1 MRSPL
6 DLDRRLLT
14 VRDELM
20 TVCAAD
26 PSLQR
31 FGSEAHRYRLV
42 PPLTESALAQLEGR
56 IGTRLPEPYR
66 SFSACVASGGAG
78 PGYGLQR
85 LAFIRGTDEIPRAA
99 RRGELRVVA
108 RRPGETLS
116 RWVQYDADGQELND
130 FDLALW
136 DACRELAADPEAAQ
150 RLFPCTVPFLGDAG
164 GSTADDGDRL
174 LVPDGSLFLAD
185 YGCAIAARLVLDGP
199 FRGQVWV
206 LDGSAGGYV
215 PFGMMHVLHAVH
227 GKRADPPLERY
238 DFLDWYEDWLRQ
250 VR

>member
-20 TVCAAD
+20 TVRATD
-26 PSLQR
+26 VSLQR

-116 RWVQYDADGQELND
+116 RWVQYDADGQELDD

-136 DACRELAADPEAAQ
+136 DACRELAADPEAA
-150 RLFPCTVPFLGDAG
+150 RRPFPCTVPLLGD
-164 GSTADDGDRL
+164 SDDGDRL

-185 YGCAIAARLVLDGP
+185 YGCAIAARLVLNGP
-199 FRGQVWV
+199 FRGDVWV

-215 PFGMMHVLHAVH
+215 PFGMKHALHSPN
-227 GKRADPPLERY
+227 GERADAPMDSA
-238 DFLDWYEDWLRQ
+238 DFLDWYEDWLNQ
-250 VR
+250 ILAPE